1 MKRLFGWALILA
13 ALALAPTGSGSASTP
28 LPVALHG
35 RIVNT
40 ATGRPVAQANLR
52 VPGSDRGALTNGEG
66 RFTILG
72 VDDVPPI
79 GVVVEHPCFHTVQV
93 ELETSYDAPLEIG
106 LPFREPRGPA
116 GEPVP
121 GACSAYRPP
130 GR

>member
-13 ALALAPTGSGSASTP
+13 ALALATGSGSASTQ
-28 LPVALHG
+28 LPVALPG

-52 VPGSDRGALTNGEG
+52 VSGSDRGALTNGEG

-72 VDDVPPI
+72 VDDVPP
-79 GVVVEHPCFHTVQV
+79 VRLVVEHPCFHTVQV
-93 ELETSYDAPLEIG
+93 ELETSYYAPLEIG

-121 GACSAYRPP
+121 GACSVYRPA